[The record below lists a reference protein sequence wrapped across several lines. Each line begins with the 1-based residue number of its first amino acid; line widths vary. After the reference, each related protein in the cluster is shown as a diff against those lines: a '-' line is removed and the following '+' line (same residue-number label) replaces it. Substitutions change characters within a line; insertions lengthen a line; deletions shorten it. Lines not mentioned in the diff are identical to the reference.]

1 MAPSLSTDDE
11 ALIVCFCAF
20 CVDGEEEEEM
30 NASDFPH
37 LEGVILL
44 ACLRGLF
51 VGCFLWVMPQVFLAL
66 QCFACNAFQV
76 QQEKKG
82 KKWRCKL
89 CGEGQ
94 SFRKIFF
101 RGTSESS
108 LCVLLLHDVHTHTS
122 NTPHKLLLHARCC
135 HSNSCTSV
143 SKGKECRG
151 RVQELNMKR
160 AELDAAPMSVPHT
173 HHMHARTHTLSTC
186 LCVFVCLFLPQHPF
200 FVIISRG

>member
-1 MAPSLSTDDE
+1 
-11 ALIVCFCAF
+11 
-20 CVDGEEEEEM
+20 M

-108 LCVLLLHDVHTHTS
+108 LCVLLLHDVHTHIQH
-122 NTPHKLLLHARCC
+122 TPQTVVTRALLSFKLVYFCL
-135 HSNSCTSV
+135 
-143 SKGKECRG
+143 
-151 RVQELNMKR
+151 KR
-160 AELDAAPMSVPHT
+160 QGVPRPCS
-173 HHMHARTHTLSTC
+173 RT
-186 LCVFVCLFLPQHPF
+186 QHEA
-200 FVIISRG
+200 G